1 MGQNFSTFD
10 QLNLVCTAFHL
21 FTFKAEVFNL
31 KKFDLIVSV
40 KVVETIDMQIEA
52 HPVPAAQENGP

>member
-1 MGQNFSTFD
+1 MGQNLSKFD
-10 QLNLVCTAFHL
+10 QLNLACTAFHL

-40 KVVETIDMQIEA
+40 
-52 HPVPAAQENGP
+52 

>member
-1 MGQNFSTFD
+1 MGQNLSKFN
-10 QLNLVCTAFHL
+10 QLNSVCTVFHL